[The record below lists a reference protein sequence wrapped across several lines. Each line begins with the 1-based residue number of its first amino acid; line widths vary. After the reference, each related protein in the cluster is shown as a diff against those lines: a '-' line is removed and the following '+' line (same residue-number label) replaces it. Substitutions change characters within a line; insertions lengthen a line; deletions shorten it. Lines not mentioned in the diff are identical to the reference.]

1 MSIIEGKWSFNKK
14 ISTRSLAPIE
24 FPFQVYVFTNFKQA
38 HIYIAFVAKEILQ
51 GILYGT
57 LLYFLLGVFGEN

>member
-1 MSIIEGKWSFNKK
+1 MSIIEGKGSFNKK
-14 ISTRSLAPIE
+14 YPQDLLHQQN
-24 FPFQVYVFTNFKQA
+24 FLFKFVFTNFKQA

-57 LLYFLLGVFGEN
+57 YYIFY